1 MSKLSRRARLNSKR
15 SNKVPAIIINI
26 AGKRGTV
33 RLSGNGA
40 MLHNLTIVGGPV
52 EVGDTVEVDFS
63 STTPVIQAYG
73 NIESILASL
82 DIPAQTG
89 GGLGF
94 SWEIL
99 AFNEGTCLGSFGT
112 DSAALDAA
120 LAAAGTGGVVL
131 VPAVTIAD
139 DHTIPDGVSLV
150 GLSRKNTVLQGII
163 TAEGDGG
170 LENLTIDITNGDA
183 IATTGLEGDGA
194 GYFTIQNC
202 DIFAEST
209 GTGFACGVHD
219 GGLTIKV
226 FNSHLSGISASG
238 QGFAAWSSSGEIY
251 FYGGKCY
258 GSTDVFLV
266 Y

>member
-1 MSKLSRRARLNSKR
+1 MTKFSRRLRLAGKR
-15 SNKVPAIIINI
+15 SNKVPAVIVDIS
-26 AGKRGTV
+26 GKKGTV
-33 RLSGNGA
+33 KLSGNGT
-40 MLHNLTIVGGPV
+40 MMHNLTIIGGPV
-52 EVGDTVEVDFS
+52 EAGDLVEVDFS
-63 STTPVIQAYG
+63 STTPVILAYG
-73 NIESILASL
+73 NIQNILSSL
-82 DIPAQTG
+82 DIPASTG

-94 SWEIL
+94 TWEIL
-99 AFNEGTCLGSFGT
+99 AFNNGTCLGSFGV
-112 DSAALDAA
+112 DSSALDAA

-170 LENLTIDITNGDA
+170 LENLTIDVTNEGSTS
-183 IATTGLEGDGA
+183 TTGLEGNGT

-209 GTGFACGVHD
+209 GSGFACGVHD
-219 GGLTIKV
+219 GGLTVKV